1 MPLQMTNMPVITSQY
16 WNIAYGR
23 TPGETARDVE
33 GLQTMRQLAR
43 NMAWVLRSLQS
54 TSAPAMEPRQAMHF
68 IR

>member
-1 MPLQMTNMPVITSQY
+1 MPLQIMNMPVVTSQY

-23 TPGETARDVE
+23 MEGEAARDVE
-33 GLQTMRQLAR
+33 GMQTMRQLAR
-43 NMAWVLRSLQS
+43 NMAWMLRSLQS